1 MKDFIKEKWW
11 LLVLLCL
18 VFFLR
23 IKVFSLTYVPSESMV
38 PTLQENDFLFA
49 TKYDKTNINRYDIV
63 IFDYPDNEY
72 LCFVK
77 RVIGMPG
84 DTIEIKNGKVY
95 ANGVL
100 CRDDFVSELSSDNGL
115 YKVPKDSYFMLG
127 DNRKHSHDS
136 RFWKNTFVKQKHI
149 RGKVKC
155 ILFPFSRAKHI

>member
-1 MKDFIKEKWW
+1 MFHQ
-11 LLVLLCL
+11 
-18 VFFLR
+18 
-23 IKVFSLTYVPSESMV
+23 KVWF

-100 CRDDFVSELSSDNGL
+100 CRDDFVSEL
-115 YKVPKDSYFMLG
+115 YF
-127 DNRKHSHDS
+127 RQ
-136 RFWKNTFVKQKHI
+136 RFI
-149 RGKVKC
+149 
-155 ILFPFSRAKHI
+155 